1 MSGIGFNTGLKA
13 LLGAQVGLNTVGH
26 NIANVGVDGYSQQ
39 SVSYGTSNSINVRGL
54 LIGSGVNANSIQR
67 SFDNVLEGRIQ
78 SRLGLGGSYEARMVA
93 FEQIESVFAEPNG
106 FSLGSSMDDFFSSM
120 SDLSSSPNDGVLRT
134 SMAQAT
140 MDLTSTFNQIAG
152 ALDTFGQDTAAQSK
166 SGVSKVN
173 DLANQVAVMN
183 QQIAETEASGLPA
196 NDLRDQRGVILEELA
211 EVVGIQVTE
220 TSTGAVNVTVGG
232 ATLVGNKGAYKM
244 TLQPNPGGK
253 PAVQIQGVKGSIEI
267 KGGSLGTHIELGQ
280 DTMPGILKDLDVLA
294 KDLIFQMN
302 KAHSTGVP
310 AGGPFKQLVAANTMG
325 DLDGDGKFTD
335 ELLNNG
341 TLPFDVMSGDLYVTV
356 TEDASGEI
364 VKHKVGVDAKNMTL
378 GELAETLDDIPHLT
392 AEIGSLGNLRVV
404 SEGGFGFDFSPT
416 LDTNPDNVGSFGSG
430 KASLGTNSPAPYAL
444 SNGSTIDLSVDVAG
458 VPTPLSITFDLSDF
472 KDITEATP
480 EEIAAVI
487 NADPAASSLGIKA
500 NTVGDHFFLQTAGEG
515 SLENFTLTGGTALGG
530 LGWSGQAGQTFTGSD
545 NSVAPVVSGAYTGE
559 GNGVYEFVPTGDGMI
574 GTTPG
579 LGVQVFDDEGELVI
593 TLDVGEGYIP
603 GSDIV
608 VANGV
613 SVSFGLGELSNTN
626 GDRFELD
633 VVSDSDTSDVLV
645 ALGMNSLLTGSGAR
659 DISLRED
666 IELDPDLISAGF
678 SHGDADGGAL
688 LTMFNQKDATQ
699 SALGGET
706 FDEFYSQFIG
716 RVGFEASTAQTAF
729 NANTALLSSLELQRE
744 QVSGVNMDEELIDLM
759 RYEQSYSAAI
769 QYITVVD
776 ELNDAIL
783 SLV

>member
-1 MSGIGFNTGLKA
+1 
-13 LLGAQVGLNTVGH
+13 
-26 NIANVGVDGYSQQ
+26 
-39 SVSYGTSNSINVRGL
+39 
-54 LIGSGVNANSIQR
+54 
-67 SFDNVLEGRIQ
+67 
-78 SRLGLGGSYEARMVA
+78 
-93 FEQIESVFAEPNG
+93 
-106 FSLGSSMDDFFSSM
+106 
-120 SDLSSSPNDGVLRT
+120 
-134 SMAQAT
+134 
-140 MDLTSTFNQIAG
+140 
-152 ALDTFGQDTAAQSK
+152 
-166 SGVSKVN
+166 
-173 DLANQVAVMN
+173 
-183 QQIAETEASGLPA
+183 
-196 NDLRDQRGVILEELA
+196 
-211 EVVGIQVTE
+211 
-220 TSTGAVNVTVGG
+220 
-232 ATLVGNKGAYKM
+232 
-244 TLQPNPGGK
+244 
-253 PAVQIQGVKGSIEI
+253 VKGEIDI
-267 KGGSLGTHIELGQ
+267 KGGSLGTHIELGK
-280 DTMPGILKDLDVLA
+280 DTMPGILQDLDKLA

-302 KAHSTGVP
+302 KSHSTGVP
-310 AGGPFKQLVAANTMG
+310 AGGPFKQLVASNTMG

-341 TLPFDVMSGDLYVTV
+341 TLPFDVKSGDLYVTV

-364 VKHKVGVDAKNMTL
+364 VKHKVGINPKNMTL

-404 SEGGFGFDFSPT
+404 SEGGYGFDFSPT

-430 KASLGTNSPAPYAL
+430 KASLGTNSAAPFAL
-444 SNGSTIDLSVDVAG
+444 AAGDTLDLSVDVAG

-480 EEIAAVI
+480 EEIADVI
-487 NADPAASSLGIKA
+487 NADPTASSLGIKA

-515 SLENFTLTGGTALGG
+515 ALENFTLTGGSAVGALG
-530 LGWSGQAGQTFTGSD
+530 WAAQAGQTFSGAD
-545 NSVAPVVSGAYTGE
+545 NSISPVISGTYTGE
-559 GNGVYEFVPTGDGMI
+559 GNGVFEFVPTGDGVI

-579 LGVQVFDDEGELVI
+579 LGVQVFDDKGELVI

-608 VANGV
+608 VSNGV
-613 SVSFGLGELSNTN
+613 SVSFGLGELSGTN

-678 SHGDADGGAL
+678 SHGEADGGAL
-688 LTMFNQKDATQ
+688 LSMFNQKDATQ
-699 SALGGET
+699 GGLDGET

-716 RVGFEASTAQTAF
+716 RIGFEASTAQTAF
-729 NANTALLSSLELQRE
+729 NANDALLGSLELQRE

>member
-1 MSGIGFNTGLKA
+1 MSGLGFNTGLKA

-26 NIANVGVDGYSQQ
+26 NIANVGVNGYSQQ
-39 SVSYGTSNSINVRGL
+39 NVSYGTSSSINVRGL

-78 SRLGLGGSYEARMVA
+78 SRQGLSGSYEARMVA

-106 FSLGSSMDDFFSSM
+106 FSLGSSMNDFFGSM
-120 SDLSSSPNDGVLRT
+120 SDLSASPNDGVLRT

-152 ALDTFGQDTAAQSK
+152 ALDTFGQDTASQSK

-173 DLANQVAVMN
+173 DLAGQVAVMN

-211 EVVGIQVTE
+211 EVVGIKVTE

-232 ATLVGNKGAYKM
+232 ATLVGNKGAYHM
-244 TLQPNPGGK
+244 TLKPNPGGK
-253 PAVQIQGVKGSIEI
+253 PAVQIQGVKGEIPIE
-267 KGGSLGTHIELGQ
+267 GGSLGTHIELGQ
-280 DTMPGILKDLDVLA
+280 ETMPNIIKDLDKLA

-310 AGGPFKQLVAANTMG
+310 AGGPFKQLVASNTMG

-341 TLPFDVMSGDLYVTV
+341 TLPFDVQNGDLYVTV

-364 VKHKVGVDAKNMTL
+364 VKHKVGINAKDMTL
-378 GELAETLDDIPHLT
+378 GELAETLNDIPHLT

-404 SEGGFGFDFSPT
+404 SEGGYGFDFSPT

-430 KASLGTNSPAPYAL
+430 KASLGTTSPAPYAL
-444 SNGSTIDLSVDVAG
+444 ANGDTLDLTVDVAG
-458 VPTPLSITFDLSDF
+458 VPTPLSITFNLGDF

-487 NADPAASSLGIKA
+487 NADPTSSSLGIKA

-515 SLENFTLTGGTALGG
+515 AVENFTLVGGSAAGG
-530 LGWSGQAGQTFTGSD
+530 LGWSGQVGQTFTGAD
-545 NSVAPVVSGAYTGE
+545 NSIAPVISGTYTGS
-559 GNGVYEFVPTGDGMI
+559 GNGVYEFVPTGDGVI

-579 LGVQVFDDEGELVI
+579 LGVQVFDDKGELVI

-603 GSDIV
+603 GSEIV

-613 SVSFGLGELSNTN
+613 SVSFGLGELSSTN

-645 ALGMNSLLTGSGAR
+645 ALGVNSLLTGSSSR

-678 SHGDADGGAL
+678 SHGEADGGAL
-688 LTMFNQKDATQ
+688 ISMFNQKDATQ
-699 SALGGET
+699 GALGGET

-716 RVGFEASTAQTAF
+716 RIGFEASTAQTAF
-729 NANTALLSSLELQRE
+729 NANNALLGSLQLQRE

-769 QYITVVD
+769 RYITVVD
-776 ELNDAIL
+776 ELNDSIL

>member
-1 MSGIGFNTGLKA
+1 MSGLGFNTGLKA

-26 NIANVGVDGYSQQ
+26 NIANVGVNGYSQQ
-39 SVSYGTSNSINVRGL
+39 NVSYGTSSSINVRGL
-54 LIGSGVNANSIQR
+54 LVGSGVNANSIQR

-78 SRLGLGGSYEARMVA
+78 SRLGLSGSYEARMVA

-106 FSLGSSMDDFFSSM
+106 FSLGSSMDDFFGSM
-120 SDLSSSPNDGVLRT
+120 SDLSASPNDGVLRT
-134 SMAQAT
+134 SMAQTT

-152 ALDTFGQDTAAQSK
+152 ALETFGQDTASQSK
-166 SGVSKVN
+166 SGVAKVN
-173 DLANQVAVMN
+173 DLAGQIAVMN
-183 QQIAETEASGLPA
+183 QQISETEASGLPA

-211 EVVGIQVTE
+211 DVVGIKVTE
-220 TSTGAVNVTVGG
+220 NSTGAVNVTVGG
-232 ATLVGNKGAYKM
+232 ATLVGSNGAYNM
-244 TLQPNPGGK
+244 TLNPNPGGK
-253 PAVQIQGVKGSIEI
+253 PSVQIQGVKGEIEI
-267 KGGSLGTHIELGQ
+267 KGGSLGTHIKLGQ
-280 DTMPGILKDLDVLA
+280 ETMPDIIKDLDNLA

-310 AGGPFKQLVAANTMG
+310 AGGPFKQLVSSNTMG

-341 TLPFDVMSGDLYVTV
+341 TLPFDVQNGDLYVTV

-364 VKHKVGVDAKNMTL
+364 VKHKVGINAKDMTL

-404 SEGGFGFDFSPT
+404 GEGGYGFDFSPT
-416 LDTNPDNVGSFGSG
+416 LDTNPDNIGSFGSG

-444 SNGSTIDLSVDVAG
+444 ADGNTLDLSVDVAG
-458 VPTPLSITFDLSDF
+458 VPTPLSIAFNLDDF

-487 NADPAASSLGIKA
+487 NADPTANSLGIQA
-500 NTVGDHFFLQTAGEG
+500 NTVGDHLFLQTAGEG
-515 SLENFTLTGGTALGG
+515 TVENFTLVGGSAVGS
-530 LGWSGQAGQTFTGSD
+530 LGWSGQVGQTLTGADNSISPVISGTYTGS
-545 NSVAPVVSGAYTGE
+545 
-559 GNGVYEFVPTGDGMI
+559 GNGVYEFVPTGDGII

-579 LGVQVFDDEGELVI
+579 LGVQVFDDKGELVI

-613 SVSFGLGELSNTN
+613 SVSFGLGDLSSTN

-633 VVSDSDTSDVLV
+633 VVVDSDTSDVLV
-645 ALGMNSLLTGSGAR
+645 ALGLNSLLVGSSSM

-688 LTMFNQKDATQ
+688 LSMFNQKDATQ
-699 SALGGET
+699 GALGGET

-716 RVGFEASTAQTAF
+716 RVGFEASTAQTAY
-729 NANTALLSSLELQRE
+729 NANNALLSSLQLQRE

-776 ELNDAIL
+776 ELNDSIL